1 MGGTVAGIINT
12 STGGILGY
20 NFVYS
25 SPSSANLVGA
35 YNNSG
40 VGPVKL
46 DSAVV
51 ADPLDTQDGGYFLA
65 LDSVY
70 QNSAIDINVSTVA
83 GQTYTVKFDWGGT
96 QQAGFTGSTTDYLT
110 VALGGGASQVTT
122 PVSVLQ
128 QGFTG
133 WLTVTDTFTAA
144 TTGTEALSFLA
155 GGTPTGVGQEP
166 AMTLLDDISISTTP
180 PATTPEPS
188 SLILLSTGLLGL
200 GGFVRSRCKK
210 SEVTSL

>member
-1 MGGTVAGIINT
+1 MTWR
-12 STGGILGY
+12 
-20 NFVYS
+20 
-25 SPSSANLVGA
+25 
-35 YNNSG
+35 
-40 VGPVKL
+40 
-46 DSAVV
+46 D
-51 ADPLDTQDGGYFLA
+51 
-65 LDSVY
+65 
-70 QNSAIDINVSTVA
+70 
-83 GQTYTVKFDWGGT
+83 
-96 QQAGFTGSTTDYLT
+96 
-110 VALGGGASQVTT
+110 
-122 PVSVLQ
+122 
-128 QGFTG
+128 
-133 WLTVTDTFTAA
+133 TDTFTAA